1 MWKFARLMVGQCHAA
16 LKLIIPASLSLALSG
31 VAFSAPAAASTTLSV
46 APIKVPDS
54 GGDLASG
61 VTRLGHVIPLAS
73 SAPDYIAPGSSIGT
87 AWPPLQGGHTYHGS
101 YNKIGPENWYALYK
115 NPDTKTATVT
125 VTNTTPPGSPACA
138 LADVHLYTNEG
149 TGDQVGGDSINN
161 SQAVTFTVPATEAG
175 DPQGLY
181 YLEISGDGDYC
192 GSAGAASYT
201 IAPKPEAEYANPAR
215 VPSGSIAPG
224 SSIGSAWPPLQGGLS
239 YPGSYT
245 SIGPENWYALYK
257 KNGKAAT
264 IRIANTTVDGS
275 TACAQASVNLYTNQ
289 GTGDRVDSIDVDN
302 NAATTFTIPGT
313 QPGDPQG
320 LYYLEI
326 SGDGDYC
333 GSAGAASYTIEPEPS
348 TQYTN
353 PARVPSGS
361 IAPGSSIGSAWPP
374 LQGGLSYP
382 GSYTSIGPENWYA
395 LYKKNGKAATIRI
408 ANTTVDGSTACAQA
422 SVNLYTN
429 QGTGDRVDSIDVD
442 NNAATTF
449 TIPGTQPGDPQGLY
463 YLEISGDGD
472 YCGSAGAAS
481 YTIEPEPS
489 TQYTKPMLLPG
500 GPNMKAAGGPLA
512 GHVTYG
518 ASLSNARQDWTYFT
532 SNGSHTVTARIENT
546 TDSQDGCQEVS
557 VALENAN
564 GSTVDSATLADEG
577 AAKIVISL
585 SGTFYLKLT
594 ADGCTPTPNAPLTA
608 DIILTPASGMNGP
621 VLTVS
626 GTTLAKA
633 TAGTAYSSAIGVTG
647 GTGPYTFR
655 PETALPPGLSL
666 NDQTGAIS
674 GTPAKPGTYNFMIE
688 ITDSAQP
695 APNSITERFHLAVS

>member
-1 MWKFARLMVGQCHAA
+1 
-16 LKLIIPASLSLALSG
+16 
-31 VAFSAPAAASTTLSV
+31 
-46 APIKVPDS
+46 
-54 GGDLASG
+54 
-61 VTRLGHVIPLAS
+61 
-73 SAPDYIAPGSSIGT
+73 
-87 AWPPLQGGHTYHGS
+87 
-101 YNKIGPENWYALYK
+101 
-115 NPDTKTATVT
+115 
-125 VTNTTPPGSPACA
+125 
-138 LADVHLYTNEG
+138 
-149 TGDQVGGDSINN
+149 
-161 SQAVTFTVPATEAG
+161 
-175 DPQGLY
+175 
-181 YLEISGDGDYC
+181 
-192 GSAGAASYT
+192 
-201 IAPKPEAEYANPAR
+201 
-215 VPSGSIAPG
+215 
-224 SSIGSAWPPLQGGLS
+224 
-239 YPGSYT
+239 
-245 SIGPENWYALYK
+245 
-257 KNGKAAT
+257 
-264 IRIANTTVDGS
+264 
-275 TACAQASVNLYTNQ
+275 
-289 GTGDRVDSIDVDN
+289 
-302 NAATTFTIPGT
+302 
-313 QPGDPQG
+313 
-320 LYYLEI
+320 
-326 SGDGDYC
+326 
-333 GSAGAASYTIEPEPS
+333 
-348 TQYTN
+348 
-353 PARVPSGS
+353 
-361 IAPGSSIGSAWPP
+361 
-374 LQGGLSYP
+374 
-382 GSYTSIGPENWYA
+382 
-395 LYKKNGKAATIRI
+395 
-408 ANTTVDGSTACAQA
+408 
-422 SVNLYTN
+422 
-429 QGTGDRVDSIDVD
+429 
-442 NNAATTF
+442 TF